1 MKPKVAAG
9 SGTFAK
15 RLAGRRTLVT
25 GAGGFIGSH
34 LVEALVAAGAR
45 VRAFVRYNS
54 RGGLGWL
61 DTMPGTLG
69 EIEIIAG
76 DVRDGPTVERAVA
89 GSDIV
94 VHLAS
99 LIAIP
104 YSYLAPEA
112 YVATNVVGTQHVLE
126 ACRRHEVTRLVHTST
141 SEVYGTAQRI
151 PIDERHP
158 LHPQS
163 PYAASK
169 ASADLAALAYHA
181 SFGTP
186 VIVVRPF
193 NTYGPRQSLRAIIPT
208 IAAQLLAGG
217 PARLGATA
225 PTRDF
230 TFVSDTVA
238 GFLRAAT
245 ADAVGE
251 VVQLGTGQ
259 EISIRDLASK
269 IADIVGVPLQIELEE
284 RRLRPEASEVQRL
297 VSDPS
302 LALRMLGW
310 SPTVT
315 LDEGLRLTVEWMRTD
330 PSVGRAREYAT

>member
-1 MKPKVAAG
+1 MMAGVPGTAAEG
-9 SGTFAK
+9 
-15 RLAGRRTLVT
+15 LAGRRTLVT

-45 VRAFVRYNS
+45 VRALVRYDS
-54 RGGLGWL
+54 RGGRGWL
-61 DTMPGTLG
+61 DTLPEALG
-69 EIEIIAG
+69 ETEVIAG
-76 DVRDGPTVERAVA
+76 DIRDGPTVERAVA
-89 GSDIV
+89 GSDV
-94 VHLAS
+94 VFHLAS

-112 YVATNVVGTQHVLE
+112 YIATNVVGAQHVLD

-141 SEVYGTAQRI
+141 SEVYGTAQRV
-151 PIDERHP
+151 PIDESHP

-169 ASADLAALAYHA
+169 ASADLTALAYHA

-186 VIVVRPF
+186 VVVLRPF
-193 NTYGPRQSLRAIIPT
+193 NTYGPRQSLRAIVPT
-208 IAAQLLAGG
+208 IGAQLLAGG
-217 PARLGATA
+217 PVRLGATT

-230 TFVSDTVA
+230 TYVTDTVD

-245 ADAVGE
+245 ADAVGQ

-259 EISIRDLASK
+259 EIAIGDLAREL
-269 IADIVGVPLQIELEE
+269 ARIVGVPFRIERDDE
-284 RRLRPEASEVQRL
+284 RLRPEASEVHRL

-302 LALRMLGW
+302 LARRTLGW
-310 SPTVT
+310 SATVP
-315 LDEGLRLTVEWMRTD
+315 LEDGLRRTVEWLRAD
-330 PSVGRAREYAT
+330 PSAGRAREYVR